1 MNTKPVL
8 GFTLRGEKDLN
19 YLSSLHHNHQA
30 CHCTPTLFSLSWMN
44 LPKWWNLPYFSSQEM
59 LGLLLSLDPLGY
71 ALAVYT
77 WLLLWGVQHIS
88 ASLTQLRACACKWI
102 YMYNTK
108 ELDNIQTSNT
118 RKTIHVQQTGMSCH
132 NQARQWNKP
141 IREIISKNVRKAYI
155 PIDS

>member
-30 CHCTPTLFSLSWMN
+30 CHYTPTLFSLSWMN

-59 LGLLLSLDPLGY
+59 LGLLLSLDRLGY

-102 YMYNTK
+102 YICITQKNWIIYKLQTQENQSMCSK
-108 ELDNIQTSNT
+108 QVCHVIIKCDNGYTYKGN
-118 RKTIHVQQTGMSCH
+118 
-132 NQARQWNKP
+132 
-141 IREIISKNVRKAYI
+141 YL
-155 PIDS
+155 